1 MSEHEKSVDKLV
13 GQYSFLAD
21 AAFIELQNSINVS
34 KDQNDTMKNNN
45 AFVTR
50 AVNLVFGTQ
59 DKKQHQ
65 VNEEFTN
72 AIEKLSELDERRVK
86 QLIQTQQGLK
96 KTISAILELKKD
108 VRVWKERF
116 ELALS
121 SLDERVNVL
130 EQKVAI
136 RDRVRTVINKWQCQD
151 DQISAYFSLVMLLTQ
166 LKWEC
171 ISNDEIEDS
180 VFLEWVKSEVLA
192 AFKSKFGCSP
202 EQLVP
207 IYHEIEL
214 AKLDKDKSPI
224 MLDAIKLA
232 LGSIENSMY
241 QFTSKVL
248 LEGIQENEFD
258 VMPVMSVSRLTSSL
272 LEGRL
277 R

>member
-1 MSEHEKSVDKLV
+1 MSDHEKTVDKLV

-21 AAFIELQNSINVS
+21 VAFIELQNSINVS
-34 KDQNDTMKNNN
+34 KDQNNALKNKNS
-45 AFVTR
+45 FVTR

-65 VNEEFTN
+65 INEEFTN

-96 KTISAILELKKD
+96 KTISALLELKKD
-108 VRVWKERF
+108 VSVWKERF
-116 ELALS
+116 ETALN
-121 SLDERVNVL
+121 SLDQRVSVL
-130 EQKVAI
+130 EQKIDI
-136 RDRVRTVINKWQCQD
+136 RDRVRTVINNWKSQN
-151 DQISAYFSLVMLLTQ
+151 DQMQAYFSLVMLLTQ

-171 ISNDEIEDS
+171 IGNGELEDS
-180 VFLEWVKSEVLA
+180 VFCDWVKSEVLA
-192 AFKSKFGCSP
+192 AFKIKFGCTP

-214 AKLDKDKSPI
+214 AKLAKDKSPI
-224 MLDAIKLA
+224 MLDAINLA
-232 LGSIENSMY
+232 LGSVENPMY
-241 QFTSKVL
+241 QFTSKML
-248 LEGIQENEFD
+248 LDDLHGTECVI
-258 VMPVMSVSRLTSSL
+258 MPVMSVSRLTSSL